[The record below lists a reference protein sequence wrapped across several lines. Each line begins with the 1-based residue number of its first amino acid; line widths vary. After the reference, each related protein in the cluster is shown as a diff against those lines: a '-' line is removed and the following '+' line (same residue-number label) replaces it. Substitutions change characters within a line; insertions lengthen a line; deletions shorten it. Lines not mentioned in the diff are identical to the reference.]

1 MHKLFEEILE
11 MKNDKEHKSTLRIQS
26 ILEGN
31 PDLFI
36 KQFDA
41 QLYKQFLEGFT
52 ALGSCR
58 PAEYRTD
65 AYRNEYTKQFESLAY
80 YLNRVLS

>member
-1 MHKLFEEILE
+1 
-11 MKNDKEHKSTLRIQS
+11 MKTEKSHRSALRIQS

-41 QLYKQFLEGFT
+41 QLYKQFLDGFSSL
-52 ALGSCR
+52 ANYR
-58 PAEYRTD
+58 PSEYKS
-65 AYRNEYTKQFESLAY
+65 ASYLNEYAKQYESLAY
-80 YLNRVLS
+80 YLNRIIG